1 VTERALADKWEAR
14 LEREGLASVD
24 SGRVWLGAVDRNQA
38 ERVGPR
44 HPLWSGRIHN
54 RPRDARIGTMV
65 ARQGQGEALLGAEEM
80 DRRRALLAE
89 HDFRFRS
96 GHPGGPRSSIR
107 PRRDRAIY
115 ALYADGWEKKQ
126 IATRYRTSFWA
137 VRRAI
142 ERVERAY
149 AVRKAAGPT
158 REMLTRFAREAD
170 PSLVALVF
178 MLLER
183 TLEQPEAGREILRT
197 ARDIPEL
204 RELLDG

>member
-1 VTERALADKWEAR
+1 VTAVAPAVDWDAL
-14 LEREGLASVD
+14 LEEEGLGALD
-24 SGRVWLGAVDRNQA
+24 SGTKVSHRGERRNN
-38 ERVGPR
+38 GLW
-44 HPLWSGRIHN
+44 PLQ
-54 RPRDARIGTMV
+54 T
-65 ARQGQGEALLGAEEM
+65 EEL

-89 HDFRFRS
+89 HNFRFRA

-137 VRRAI
+137 VRRSI

-158 REMLTRFAREAD
+158 REMLARFAREAD
-170 PSLVALVF
+170 PGLVALVF

-204 RELLDG
+204 RGLLDG